1 MSITDNS
8 LTDAAGSFLGRKYGP
23 LPLGAW
29 LVVAGGTAY
38 FVRRYINKQ
47 QAANVQV
54 GTDSNS
60 NASDLT
66 MGSSPA
72 YSMPATSSP
81 AMGGG
86 YTTGSGSSGA
96 YSDTTPSPTIP
107 QSNQEWQSRGV
118 GILVGLGYDAY
129 QATLALQTYLA
140 GKVLS
145 PDQRAMVTQVVKALG
160 APPDTSTAITGQP
173 TIQIAFAQN
182 PGKPYTTVR
191 LSVAAVDATG
201 EPLST
206 TVMIQHQ
213 YPAIKNN
220 WKDVGPVTLI
230 GGKAVTPVGPTL
242 VPGVNSF
249 RAIGNG
255 TTSNVLTISV

>member
-8 LTDAAGSFLGRKYGP
+8 LTDAAGNFLGRKYGP

-38 FVRRYINKQ
+38 FVRKYINKQ
-47 QAANVQV
+47 QNADVQV
-54 GTDSNS
+54 GTDAS
-60 NASDLT
+60 NAADLT

-86 YTTGSGSSGA
+86 YVTGSGTSGS

-145 PDQRAMVTQVVKALG
+145 SDQRAMVTQVVKALG
-160 APPDTSTAITGQP
+160 APPETTNTIKGMP

-182 PGKPYTTVR
+182 PGKAYTTVR

-213 YPAIKNN
+213 YPAIGSN

-242 VPGVNSF
+242 VPGRNSF
-249 RAIGNG
+249 RATGSG
-255 TTSNVLTISV
+255 ATSNVLTISV